1 MRLTHCC
8 GAAEYLLQS
17 SEQAYFDVIKPIP
30 GLLQQYEGITPMF
43 LAKLIRLFRAWRGY
57 ARSVRELSS
66 LSDRELA
73 DIGVHR
79 SEIPAVAR
87 AYAGRSHRVS

>member
-1 MRLTHCC
+1 MRLAHCC
-8 GAAEYLLQS
+8 DAAEYLLQG
-17 SEQAYFDVIKPIP
+17 SEQAYFGWVRPFPRPI
-30 GLLQQYEGITPMF
+30 QQDEGITPMF
-43 LAKLIRLFRAWRGY
+43 IAKLIRLWRAWRGY

-87 AYAGRSHRVS
+87 VSAGRSHRVA

>member
-1 MRLTHCC
+1 
-8 GAAEYLLQS
+8 
-17 SEQAYFDVIKPIP
+17 
-30 GLLQQYEGITPMF
+30 MF

-57 ARSVRELSS
+57 ARSVRELST

-87 AYAGRSHRVS
+87 AYAGRSHRVR